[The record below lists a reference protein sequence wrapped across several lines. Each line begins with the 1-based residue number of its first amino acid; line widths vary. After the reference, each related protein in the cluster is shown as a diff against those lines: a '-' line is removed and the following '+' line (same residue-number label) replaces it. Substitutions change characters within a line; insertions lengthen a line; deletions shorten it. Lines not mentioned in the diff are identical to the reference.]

1 MEDIVTL
8 EHLVKNKADLE
19 ARDETGATPL
29 HIATQ
34 CKPNLISYFLTK
46 RADVTATDGEGFSAL
61 AWACIKGHA
70 PAVRELLRGYADGEA
85 LMASS
90 SKTALS
96 LCAERGHLECVTELL
111 NWTAVETLNSDGSTA
126 LMCACHNLE
135 AEVVSLLLSKNAKV
149 NLSDSEGWTA
159 LMHSVTAPVSLTSSN
174 EQSEQ
179 RVNLDGVLGK
189 RSCVEMLLLHGAQ
202 VDAQTTDGLT
212 ALVIAAGR
220 DRPMAVKRLLE
231 FRADVNLSTAR
242 GQTPLLMATAHD
254 LPHVVRIL
262 IVARADINQTNF
274 KGASPLQIAEKYA
287 FKEVTDLLKK
297 AGATAPKTKKK
308 NKAK

>member
-1 MEDIVTL
+1 MGEHFKWNPSEERAGQMLRQAVYMEDIVTL

-111 NWTAVETLNSDGSTA
+111 NWTAVETLNSDGST
-126 LMCACHNLE
+126 LPGLKHLWYCAH
-135 AEVVSLLLSKNAKV
+135 V
-149 NLSDSEGWTA
+149 
-159 LMHSVTAPVSLTSSN
+159 
-174 EQSEQ
+174 
-179 RVNLDGVLGK
+179 RVPQLG
-189 RSCVEMLLLHGAQ
+189 S
-202 VDAQTTDGLT
+202 
-212 ALVIAAGR
+212 
-220 DRPMAVKRLLE
+220 
-231 FRADVNLSTAR
+231 
-242 GQTPLLMATAHD
+242 
-254 LPHVVRIL
+254 
-262 IVARADINQTNF
+262 
-274 KGASPLQIAEKYA
+274 
-287 FKEVTDLLKK
+287 
-297 AGATAPKTKKK
+297 
-308 NKAK
+308 